1 MARVDVPFV
10 KIVVLNYDGGAM
22 TEACLDSLRDLDW
35 PHDRYQVVL
44 IDNGSVDGLARRIP
58 TQYPEVLLV
67 ESIENLGFAGGCNLG
82 IRSGPEADYVAL
94 LNNDALASPNWLAPL
109 AAALEAEPDLG
120 AACPKMLFDG
130 RFVGV
135 RITTTAS
142 PSGRPGDQR
151 PLGVR
156 LSGME
161 IDGSDVPLAS
171 ISLDEGFWGVEG
183 GDHREPWVAWT
194 QTRGEAR
201 VELAEGDPTPG
212 KIAIR
217 LAALG
222 PREAVLDSGVDRQ
235 VVEVGTE
242 PTWFTLQLP
251 AEPFSVINNV
261 GSALYVGGYGGD
273 RGFLERDEGQYEEAV
288 DVFAWC
294 GGAVLLRQSYLDHV
308 GLFDERFFLYYE
320 DTDLSWR
327 GRRLGWR
334 YRYVPDS
341 VIRHHHAVSSGG
353 ASSPMFRYYTQR
365 NRMLVLAKNAPW
377 KVAARAAAVE
387 ARITLSVLTRDVVRP
402 MATAHFPRFAEAR
415 QRLRS
420 HFDALRLAPSMWR
433 DRRELRRRETVSA
446 RQLMSWTVRK

>member
-1 MARVDVPFV
+1 MASVAVPFV

-22 TEACLDSLRDLDW
+22 TEACLDSLCQLDW
-35 PHDRYQVVL
+35 PADRYRVVL

-58 TQYPEVLLV
+58 VRYPDVLVV

-82 IRSGPEADYVAL
+82 IRTGPDADYVAL
-94 LNNDALASPNWLAPL
+94 LNNDALASPDWLGPL
-109 AAALEAEPDLG
+109 AGVLEAEPDLG

-142 PSGRPGDQR
+142 PSGRPGDLR
-151 PLGVR
+151 RLGVR

-161 IDGSDVPLAS
+161 LDGSDVPLGS
-171 ISLDEGFWGVEG
+171 ISVDEGFWGIEG
-183 GDHREPWVAWT
+183 GDRREPWVAWT
-194 QTRGEAR
+194 QHRGEAR
-201 VELAEGDPTPG
+201 VELDEGESTPS
-212 KIAIR
+212 KIAVR
-217 LAALG
+217 LAALE
-222 PREAVLDSGVDRQ
+222 PRQAVLDTGADRQ
-235 VVEVGTE
+235 AVDVGVE

-251 AEPFSVINNV
+251 ADPFRVINNA

-273 RGFLERDEGQYEEAV
+273 RGFLERDEAQYDEPA

-334 YRYVPDS
+334 YRYVPES
-341 VIRHHHAVSSGG
+341 VVRHHHAVSSGG
-353 ASSPMFRYYTQR
+353 ASSPLFRYYTQR

-387 ARITLSVLTRDVVRP
+387 ARITLSVLMRDVVRP
-402 MATAHFPRFAEAR
+402 VVTAHFPRPAEAR

-420 HFDALRLAPSMWR
+420 HRDALRIAPSMWR
-433 DRRELRRRETVSA
+433 DRRELRRREAISA
-446 RQLMSWTVRK
+446 QELMSWTVRK